1 MNFNPRFRKSG
12 FGLVEAIIVAAAVA
26 LAIAGVYRFYTSVQ
40 AHERAHTEAQNAIQL
55 TNNILRAYSSLG
67 HFGGVNEARLVT
79 ENLIPPGMEVDSTG
93 GTVTVGSVFGGTV
106 SAAPVNLDGEA
117 NAGLVLTYS
126 AVPKRIC
133 AKFVSSAAAGYNFRD
148 INVNSVNVLG
158 ADRSL
163 DEGLAVSACASQSE
177 SVVSF
182 TISRNHSSALNSPG
196 VCTVPAS
203 SPETQTIPCPSGYSG
218 EITRT
223 RSASCPPGAT
233 IPVWSDWSTVSNTC
247 SLVCKPD
254 PSSPQIRTSTPCPAG
269 QYGTITE
276 RRVSTCAPGQTTGSP
291 SWSDWVVVSNTCSDM
306 CVAPA
311 DEIRSPGCPAGQSGE
326 FIERRSASCPSP
338 TGAPVWGPWTTLVYT
353 CEKNCVLPSPNPER
367 RWVPTSGNC
376 DAGSTG
382 TKYWEVEQIRTASCP
397 SSTGAPVYT
406 DWVNT
411 GNIRNEDTSQCT
423 ALCTPEAELER
434 WVPREE
440 ACPAGFTG
448 SRSWEERQT
457 RTSSCPPGA
466 TTPNTSQWVATG
478 ERRNFVDECEAQACR
493 VFRGTTFTWRQPGN
507 EYDCEGTVPSD
518 VTIPSGQMLT
528 VEGGA
533 IVTSAVGGPANALN
547 FRAAGRAQYVCNAGA
562 LAQTPTAPVCAPA
575 ACNVTGSQQVNWA
588 QSGQPD
594 IACTATFGSAIGGG
608 GNFSVPVGGDFTV
621 RDTTGPVFGTQQY
634 QCVQATVSPFGA
646 VARVVA
652 TNNST
657 CYGSC
662 DGIPRPADQT
672 RTYAGCPA
680 GQYGTWVQYDSYE
693 SAAYPTCWA
702 NSIVNWSPST
712 PPPGACVACPAA
724 TTETQW
730 VDTTPANCPS
740 GQYGKILREKEQ
752 RRTRSYSCPAGTTSM
767 PSPSYTNWVDTGEVR
782 NKSGG
787 NSCKD
792 CPANSTEQELRW
804 VAHTNGNCP
813 AGQYGGIG
821 REKEQRRT
829 RTVTYSCPA
838 GTQTLPSPSYGSW
851 SSWTDTGNVRNT
863 GTNTCQAC
871 PAAIT
876 ETRWDPRNPGCPSG
890 QVGQYTFEMQQTR
903 SVTYSCPAGT
913 QTLPSP
919 NYTSWTDTGTTRNVV
934 NTCQPECTVWDE
946 YTTQNTIDTS
956 CPPRL
961 PVLCEPGQKYRHVVI
976 RHLCPSGTQLISAGD
991 WIRISMPSCVSAN
1004 RSCM

>member
-1 MNFNPRFRKSG
+1 M
-12 FGLVEAIIVAAAVA
+12 
-26 LAIAGVYRFYTSVQ
+26 
-40 AHERAHTEAQNAIQL
+40 
-55 TNNILRAYSSLG
+55 
-67 HFGGVNEARLVT
+67 
-79 ENLIPPGMEVDSTG
+79 
-93 GTVTVGSVFGGTV
+93 
-106 SAAPVNLDGEA
+106 
-117 NAGLVLTYS
+117 
-126 AVPKRIC
+126 
-133 AKFVSSAAAGYNFRD
+133 
-148 INVNSVNVLG
+148 
-158 ADRSL
+158 
-163 DEGLAVSACASQSE
+163 
-177 SVVSF
+177 
-182 TISRNHSSALNSPG
+182 
-196 VCTVPAS
+196 
-203 SPETQTIPCPSGYSG
+203 
-218 EITRT
+218 
-223 RSASCPPGAT
+223 
-233 IPVWSDWSTVSNTC
+233 
-247 SLVCKPD
+247 
-254 PSSPQIRTSTPCPAG
+254 
-269 QYGTITE
+269 
-276 RRVSTCAPGQTTGSP
+276 
-291 SWSDWVVVSNTCSDM
+291 VSNTCSDM

-338 TGAPVWGPWTTLVYT
+338 TGDPVWGPWTTLVYT
-353 CEKNCVLPSPNPER
+353 CEQNCVLPSPNPER

-411 GNIRNEDTSQCT
+411 GNTRNEDTSQCT

-575 ACNVTGSQQVNWA
+575 ACNVTGSQQVNWT
-588 QSGQPD
+588 QSGQPE

-662 DGIPRPADQT
+662 DGIPRPADHT

-712 PPPGACVACPAA
+712 PPPGACVACPDPVV
-724 TTETQW
+724 EEQLQW
-730 VDTTPANCPS
+730 VDH
-740 GQYGKILREKEQ
+740 
-752 RRTRSYSCPAGTTSM
+752 
-767 PSPSYTNWVDTGEVR
+767 TG
-782 NKSGG
+782 
-787 NSCKD
+787 
-792 CPANSTEQELRW
+792 A
-804 VAHTNGNCP
+804 NCP
-813 AGQYGGIG
+813 AGQYGIIG

-829 RTVTYSCPA
+829 RTRSYNCPA
-838 GTQTLPSPSYGSW
+838 GTATLPSASYTPW
-851 SSWTDTGNVRNT
+851 SSWSDTGQVRNKA
-863 GTNTCQAC
+863 GANT
-871 PAAIT
+871 
-876 ETRWDPRNPGCPSG
+876 S
-890 QVGQYTFEMQQTR
+890 
-903 SVTYSCPAGT
+903 
-913 QTLPSP
+913 TL
-919 NYTSWTDTGTTRNVV
+919 R
-934 NTCQPECTVWDE
+934 
-946 YTTQNTIDTS
+946 
-956 CPPRL
+956 
-961 PVLCEPGQKYRHVVI
+961 
-976 RHLCPSGTQLISAGD
+976 
-991 WIRISMPSCVSAN
+991 
-1004 RSCM
+1004 